1 MSKLERKFGKYAVK
15 NLTLILL
22 VLYATGYVAS
32 LINGASG
39 ILYYLTLDP
48 YQIIHHGQVW
58 RLVTWLFIPQS
69 SSFNILIII
78 TFMFYYSIGKSLE
91 NVWGDWLYNVYVFSG
106 MLFTIIAA
114 FLIYL
119 YLAVFPGEYSEAV
132 SVYGLENLMSVIA
145 MGYVTSY
152 YMCMSVFFA
161 FAATFP
167 DNQVLLMFIIP
178 IKVKWL
184 GVAYGVYFLYEF
196 FMSDVFARMIMGAS
210 FLNFIL
216 FFIIER
222 KRMGRDP
229 VSRVKQTRRRKQYNN
244 RMRQESA
251 GFSVHKCAI
260 CGRTSTE
267 YPDLSFR
274 FCSKCNGSYEYCSD
288 HLFTHKHVE

>member
-48 YQIIHHGQVW
+48 YQIIHHGQIW

-106 MLFTIIAA
+106 MLFTIISA

-119 YLAVFPGEYSEAV
+119 YLAFFPGRYADTV
-132 SVYGLENLMSVIA
+132 TLYGLENLCSVIS

-167 DNQVLLMFIIP
+167 NNQVLLMFIIP

-184 GVAYGVYFLYEF
+184 GIAYGIYYLYEF
-196 FMSDVFARMIMGAS
+196 INSDVFARMIMGAS

-229 VSRVKQTRRRKQYNN
+229 LSRFKQTKRRKQYDN
-244 RMRQESA
+244 RMRKEST

>member
-229 VSRVKQTRRRKQYNN
+229 ISRVKQTKRRKQYNN

>member
-229 VSRVKQTRRRKQYNN
+229 VSRVKQTKRRKQYNN

>member
-48 YQIIHHGQVW
+48 YQIIHHGQIW

-119 YLAVFPGEYSEAV
+119 YLAFFPGQYAEMV
-132 SVYGLENLMSVIA
+132 QVYGLENLCSVIA
-145 MGYVTSY
+145 FGYVTSY

-184 GVAYGVYFLYEF
+184 GIAYGIYYLYEF
-196 FMSDVFARMIMGAS
+196 IMSDVFARLIMGAS
-210 FLNFIL
+210 FLNFVL
-216 FFIIER
+216 FFLIER
-222 KRMGRDP
+222 KRMGQDP
-229 VSRVKQTRRRKQYNN
+229 LSRVKQTKRRKQYDK
-244 RMRQESA
+244 RMRVDSG